1 METNVTSAL
10 PDRRLN
16 VTTSRRPH
24 WSNPGLARFALAL
37 LSALLL
43 TACDGSGPTDDPS
56 RVPPTG
62 AAPSAEPSDGRRS
75 RTTPPATVRARPE
88 QFLGRTIDDTELID
102 YLIRNE
108 CFPGL
113 GNWNCPRVSTE
124 FSLNTGSRV
133 VSVMFK
139 APSVTNPA
147 GYRGPLPAGMS
158 FTDTPD
164 ELAARFGPPLAGKV
178 GPNGFLKWQDGNLA
192 LFVNFFPQ
200 APLRIHQVKLG
211 LQ

>member
-1 METNVTSAL
+1 MISAL
-10 PDRRLN
+10 PDRRPN

-24 WSNPGLARFALAL
+24 SSNRRLARFVFAL
-37 LSALLL
+37 LTALVL
-43 TACDGSGPTDDPS
+43 TACDESE
-56 RVPPTG
+56 PTG
-62 AAPSAEPSDGRRS
+62 GPSQVPRTDAAPSAEPSDGRRS
-75 RTTPPATVRARPE
+75 RTTPSSTVRARPE
-88 QFLGRTIDDTELID
+88 QFLGRTIDDAELTD

-108 CFPGL
+108 YFPGL

-139 APSVTNPA
+139 APNVTNPT

-178 GPNGFLKWQDGNLA
+178 GPRTDS
-192 LFVNFFPQ
+192 
-200 APLRIHQVKLG
+200 
-211 LQ
+211 